1 MAEKGSVTLNDV
13 AAEAGVSTASV
24 SRVLNMNSRISSATR
39 ERVMQAVRKLGYD
52 ASSITR
58 KAAVLSQSPART
70 YRFEMLLCPMS
81 EQKDLLLLEFYRD
94 IIAGIQTVLLE
105 RGNAVLST
113 CTLPADPAS
122 HENRMVVNRLME
134 ADVVFVMG
142 HQGLHPDFFDPLL
155 EKGIPVITIGR
166 KSSDR
171 RINTVELDDFDA
183 SQNFVH
189 YLAELG
195 YRRLGVLDIK
205 ASGVFQRR
213 RLAAMLA
220 AQEEADME
228 PVACCTADSTE
239 DRDIR
244 LAFSRWFNA
253 GNRPECMIA
262 THFHA
267 AVVLYDFLREHGL
280 HCPEDMGI
288 VTFDAKTVMLPGID
302 VVFSGYETCPHVL
315 GEKAARRAFELL
327 NPVYKDDRSHRIL
340 IPLRFREGNS
350 VKGGIK

>member
-1 MAEKGSVTLNDV
+1 M
-13 AAEAGVSTASV
+13 
-24 SRVLNMNSRISSATR
+24 
-39 ERVMQAVRKLGYD
+39 
-52 ASSITR
+52 
-58 KAAVLSQSPART
+58 
-70 YRFEMLLCPMS
+70 
-81 EQKDLLLLEFYRD
+81 
-94 IIAGIQTVLLE
+94 
-105 RGNAVLST
+105 
-113 CTLPADPAS
+113 
-122 HENRMVVNRLME
+122 
-134 ADVVFVMG
+134 
-142 HQGLHPDFFDPLL
+142 
-155 EKGIPVITIGR
+155 EKGIPVINIVR

-189 YLAELG
+189 YLAGLG